1 MGSQLREG
9 EFTGTIY
16 GFIKEQKYT
25 EAVQVLTQQLY
36 AHPTSRAALSLLGYC
51 YFQMQDFV
59 NASDCYE
66 QLAHYFPT
74 NEEYKLYFAL
84 SLYKA
89 FLFEPAM
96 KVFTNTCILSFSNC
110 SLKCND
116 NVCMKDAQWSECKHF
131 RV

>member
-1 MGSQLREG
+1 MVSQLREG

-25 EAVQVLTQQLY
+25 EAVNILTQQLY
-36 AHPTSRAALSLLGYC
+36 AHPGSRAALSLLGYC
-51 YFQMQDFV
+51 YYQVQDFV

-66 QLAHYFPT
+66 QLAQQNPN
-74 NEEYKLYFAL
+74 NEDYKLYFAQ

-96 KVFTNTCILSFSNC
+96 KV
-110 SLKCND
+110 
-116 NVCMKDAQWSECKHF
+116 QQHF
-131 RV
+131 LYG